1 MSLTIDE
8 IKNLARL
15 ARIDVA
21 DDELAGLAHEFD
33 AILGYIDQIREV
45 SVDAIERAPELMYG
59 VREDVVTNDSGA
71 QTDAILANAPARE
84 GNFVKVKKVL

>member
-45 SVDAIERAPELMYG
+45 SVDAVERAPELMYG
-59 VREDVVTNDSGA
+59 VREDMVTNDSGA
-71 QTDAILANAPARE
+71 QTDVILVNAPARE

>member
-1 MSLTIDE
+1 MSLSIDE

-21 DDELAGLAHEFD
+21 DDELAGLAHDFD
-33 AILGYIDQIREV
+33 AILGYIDQIRELSAE
-45 SVDAIERAPELMYG
+45 SVERTPEPIYG
-59 VREDVVTNDSGA
+59 IREDVVTYESGA
-71 QTDAILANAPARE
+71 QTDALLANAPARE

>member
-8 IKNLARL
+8 IKNLAKL

-33 AILGYIDQIREV
+33 AILGYIDQIREL
-45 SVDAIERAPELMYG
+45 SVDTATRVPESMYG
-59 VREDVVTNDSGA
+59 IREDVVVCESGA
-71 QTDAILANAPARE
+71 QTDSLLANAPARE
-84 GNFVKVKKVL
+84 GDFVKVKKVL

>member
-1 MSLTIDE
+1 MSLSIDE

-21 DDELAGLAHEFD
+21 DDELAGLAHDFD

-45 SVDAIERAPELMYG
+45 SPDVPNRVSEAAYG
-59 VREDVVTNDSGA
+59 IREDVVTYEPGA
-71 QTDAILANAPARE
+71 QTDALLANAPARE
-84 GNFVKVKKVL
+84 GNYVKVKKVL